1 MPAEMESVKVNSLS
15 AGLNLAGK
23 YGNHQDRALEP
34 KIQTDQNLK

>member
-1 MPAEMESVKVNSLS
+1 MPAKMESVKVNSLS

-23 YGNHQDRALEP
+23 DGNHQDRALEP